1 MQMDWVN
8 ALIGGVLIGI
18 SVSFML
24 LWTGRVVGISG
35 IVNGVIS
42 PATGETSWRVY
53 FLSGLVLGGFV
64 LRLLKPESFLTTLES
79 GVLTVVFAGLLVG
92 FGTVLGSGCT
102 SGHGVCGISRMSVRS
117 MMATIVFIV
126 AGILSVVVFQKMELY
141 G

>member
-35 IVNGVIS
+35 IVSGVIS
-42 PATGETSWRVY
+42 HTTVETSWRVY

-79 GVLTVVFAGLLVG
+79 GVLTVVIAGLLVG

>member
-35 IVNGVIS
+35 IVSGVIS
-42 PATGETSWRVY
+42 PTTGETSWRVY

-79 GVLTVVFAGLLVG
+79 GVLTVVIAGLLVG